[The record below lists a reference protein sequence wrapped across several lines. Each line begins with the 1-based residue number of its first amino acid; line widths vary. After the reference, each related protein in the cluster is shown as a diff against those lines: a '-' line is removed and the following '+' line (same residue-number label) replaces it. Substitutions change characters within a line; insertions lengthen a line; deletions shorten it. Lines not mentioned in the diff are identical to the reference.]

1 MGAGLRLKQL
11 DSRAHVLIVGLGLI
25 GGSYAKAL
33 TKQGFSV
40 RAVTKEQADIAYAVR
55 EGFLAGGS
63 TEAEPAL
70 FAWADLVVLALYPH
84 TLLAWAEKNAH
95 LLTPGTLV
103 TDVTGVKGGIVDR
116 MQALMPEG
124 VEFIAAHPMAGREK
138 CGVQHSD
145 DSVFRGANYIVV
157 PTGRNT
163 PEAIALC
170 VRLGELL
177 GFHRISR
184 LSVGEHDRMIAF
196 LSQLTHC
203 IAVALMC
210 ANDQPGLEAF
220 TGDSFRDLTRIA
232 RINDEMWSELFLCNR
247 DALLEEM
254 DRFSAAFDRLR
265 GTLADGDRE
274 TMRDMMR
281 LSGERREKFDKPV
294 AGSRAEQPESREK

>member
-84 TLLAWAEKNAH
+84 TLLAWAEENAH

-103 TDVTGVKGGIVDR
+103 TDVTGVKGGIVNR

-157 PTGRNT
+157 PTDRNT

-203 IAVALMC
+203 IAVALMDC
-210 ANDQPGLEAF
+210 NTDDGLENY

-232 RINDEMWSELFLCNR
+232 KINDEMWSELFLWNR
-247 DALLEEM
+247 EALLGQMDCFEE
-254 DRFSAAFDRLR
+254 
-265 GTLADGDRE
+265 TLARFRGFLEAGDRE
-274 TMRDMMR
+274 GMREMMR
-281 LSGERREKFDKPV
+281 TSTRRRAQFDK
-294 AGSRAEQPESREK
+294 

>member
-1 MGAGLRLKQL
+1 MPSG
-11 DSRAHVLIVGLGLI
+11 RA
-25 GGSYAKAL
+25 S
-33 TKQGFSV
+33 
-40 RAVTKEQADIAYAVR
+40 
-55 EGFLAGGS
+55 LAGGQYGGR
-63 TEAEPAL
+63 AGAVRVGGPCGACPVPAHP
-70 FAWADLVVLALYPH
+70 AGMGGGERAS
-84 TLLAWAEKNAH
+84 
-95 LLTPGTLV
+95 LTPGTLV

-157 PTGRNT
+157 PTDRNT

-220 TGDSFRDLTRIA
+220 TATPSATDADCAHQRRDVERAVPVQPGRSAGGDGSLQ
-232 RINDEMWSELFLCNR
+232 
-247 DALLEEM
+247 
-254 DRFSAAFDRLR
+254 R
-265 GTLADGDRE
+265 G
-274 TMRDMMR
+274 
-281 LSGERREKFDKPV
+281 V
-294 AGSRAEQPESREK
+294 

>member
-157 PTGRNT
+157 PTDRNT

-184 LSVGEHDRMIAF
+184 LSGSM
-196 LSQLTHC
+196 
-203 IAVALMC
+203 
-210 ANDQPGLEAF
+210 
-220 TGDSFRDLTRIA
+220 TG
-232 RINDEMWSELFLCNR
+232 
-247 DALLEEM
+247 
-254 DRFSAAFDRLR
+254 
-265 GTLADGDRE
+265 
-274 TMRDMMR
+274 
-281 LSGERREKFDKPV
+281 
-294 AGSRAEQPESREK
+294 

>member
-84 TLLAWAEKNAH
+84 TLLAWAEENAH

-157 PTGRNT
+157 PTDRNT

-196 LSQLTHC
+196 LSHC
-203 IAVALMC
+203 FAVALM
-210 ANDQPGLEAF
+210 
-220 TGDSFRDLTRIA
+220 
-232 RINDEMWSELFLCNR
+232 
-247 DALLEEM
+247 
-254 DRFSAAFDRLR
+254 
-265 GTLADGDRE
+265 
-274 TMRDMMR
+274 
-281 LSGERREKFDKPV
+281 
-294 AGSRAEQPESREK
+294 